1 MQCTRLNKPR
11 PRRRVEPSSKG
22 ASMKPFL
29 VDRPA
34 IIAVRDAPAALE
46 PWVADGE
53 AAGSGIVRRLVDEWT
68 SGVNRFDGPG
78 EALFGASV
86 GGRLVGVCGL
96 NVDPYAAHARTGRV
110 RHLYVLSPFRGR
122 GVGRALVTAVIEAA
136 RGRFDSL
143 RLRTGN
149 PVAARLYESLGFHAS
164 NGLPHATHIMAFA
177 VYPMSTRVHPHG

>member
-1 MQCTRLNKPR
+1 
-11 PRRRVEPSSKG
+11 
-22 ASMKPFL
+22 MKPFL

-34 IIAVRDAPAALE
+34 IVAVRDAPAALE

-53 AAGSGIVRRLVDEWT
+53 AAGAGIVTRLVDEWM

-78 EALFGASV
+78 EALFGASI

-96 NVDPYAAHARTGRV
+96 NVDPYAAQARTGRV

-122 GVGRALVTAVIEAA
+122 GVGGCLVTAVIEAA

-143 RLRTGN
+143 RLRTAN
-149 PVAARLYESLGFHAS
+149 PVAARLYERLGFRVCE
-164 NGLPHATHIMAFA
+164 GLAHCSHIMALA
-177 VYPMSTRVHPHG
+177 VNQDDRRRDMSCA